1 MSRPMLR
8 FALGLWL
15 LSSLPSFAGYAF
27 NASPEE
33 VRSEFTYPRA
43 LVTGTV
49 EGVTEYLPVSST
61 GHMILSDRLLGV
73 KKHADVTVSGVTDRK
88 GRPVSLERVADDY
101 IVIIQIGAILAVF
114 VAFFGR
120 LRGLFVGLCRWDSKS
135 VSLAGSILV
144 AFLPAAGLGFL
155 FKDAIAAHLFSVE
168 VVAAALVVGG
178 LVILVAEQL
187 LPKRAGGQADE
198 VAAIGWRS
206 ALTVGL
212 CQCFALIPGT
222 SRSLATILGG
232 RVAGLSHAAATEFS
246 FLVGLLTLSAAS
258 AFKMWSLGPAL
269 AQVYPAGP
277 ASVGLIVAAVTAFVS
292 VKWLVGYVSRRG
304 LGVFAWYRIALG
316 GAILAV
322 LALR

>member
-1 MSRPMLR
+1 MLR

-15 LSSLPSFAGYAF
+15 LSSLPCFAGYTLKV
-27 NASPEE
+27 SPEE
-33 VRSEFTYPRA
+33 VRSEFTYSRS

-61 GHMILSDRLLGV
+61 GHMILSDSLLGV
-73 KKHADVTVSGVTDRK
+73 RKFPDVTVSGVSDRK

-101 IVIIQIGAILAVF
+101 IVIIQLGAILAVF

-120 LRGLFVGLCRWDSKS
+120 LRGLVVGLCRWETKS
-135 VSLAGSILV
+135 VSLASSILV
-144 AFLPAAGLGFL
+144 AFVPAAILGFV
-155 FKDAIAAHLFSVE
+155 FKDAISDYLFSVE
-168 VVAAALVVGG
+168 VVAAALLVGG
-178 LVILVAEQL
+178 LGILVAEHL
-187 LPKRAGGQADE
+187 LPRKSAEKTDE

-212 CQCFALIPGT
+212 CQCVALIPGT

-258 AFKMWSLGPAL
+258 VYKMWSLGPAL
-269 AQVYPAGP
+269 TQVYPAGP

-292 VKWLVGYVSRRG
+292 VKWLVGYVSRHG
-304 LGVFAWYRIALG
+304 LGVFAWYRLAMG

-322 LALR
+322 LALK